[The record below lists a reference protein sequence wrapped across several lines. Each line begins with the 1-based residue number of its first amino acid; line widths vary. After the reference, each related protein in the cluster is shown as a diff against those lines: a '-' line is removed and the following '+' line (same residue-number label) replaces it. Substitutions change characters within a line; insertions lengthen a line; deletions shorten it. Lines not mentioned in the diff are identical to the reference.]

1 MITNLG
7 CPHTDLK
14 LLTVSALCAHKQLY
28 VTAFIRAPY
37 QYACPAAK
45 AYQPRQ
51 RRLQMRQTLYNV
63 VSCKSSM
70 HESTLSSA
78 CACTIWFLFL
88 WPKGQKH
95 FVMHFHWFL
104 HECCFGY
111 YKYD

>member
-51 RRLQMRQTLYNV
+51 R
-63 VSCKSSM
+63 C
-70 HESTLSSA
+70 
-78 CACTIWFLFL
+78 
-88 WPKGQKH
+88 
-95 FVMHFHWFL
+95 
-104 HECCFGY
+104 
-111 YKYD
+111 

>member
-1 MITNLG
+1 MTQAQCMITNLG

-51 RRLQMRQTLYNV
+51 R
-63 VSCKSSM
+63 C
-70 HESTLSSA
+70 
-78 CACTIWFLFL
+78 
-88 WPKGQKH
+88 
-95 FVMHFHWFL
+95 
-104 HECCFGY
+104 
-111 YKYD
+111 